1 MRGVPRRLSR
11 TLGAAVASV
20 VAVGALSGVA
30 AAQTT
35 DGTARA
41 IARVMDEP
49 RYAHAHWGL
58 LELNPRTGRPTRSL
72 QASKLFVPGS
82 VAKLFVVSTAWNTLG
97 PGHRFVTPV
106 YALGDRRGTTLDG
119 TLVLQASGDL
129 TLGGRT
135 LPDGSVAFA
144 DVDHTYANEVPGAT
158 LTAPDPLAGLDQ
170 IAQQVRAAGITAIDG
185 DVAIDD
191 RLWAPDPIL
200 TSETPGLDPI
210 MINDNVI
217 DVQLRPTRPG
227 EPAQVLWRPQTAA
240 IRVESQVTTGAREK
254 APGRFPFD
262 WQLTQVAPDLV
273 VASGT
278 IPDNAGAQLLTA
290 PVGDPPAFARTAL
303 IEALGRAGVTVTAP
317 VVAANPTWLLPPR
330 NSYDPRSRVA
340 EYRSPP
346 YRQYARLILKVSH
359 NLGAQVSLCL
369 LAVHVGSDDCQSGFG
384 VERAFLRRARVD
396 ERQVALA
403 DGDGGSPGDQV
414 TPRATVQLL
423 RWWMRRPDF
432 RTFQRSLPILGV
444 DGDLGLAGRH
454 SPARGKVFA
463 KTGSVAAP
471 DFLNDRLVMVA
482 KAMAGYLA
490 GEHGRARPFALFMN
504 NAFFPSPPAS
514 VFVASAD
521 LARIAALMQQDEPG
535 AP

>member
-1 MRGVPRRLSR
+1 MRGVPRWLSR

-20 VAVGALSGVA
+20 VALGALSGVA

-49 RYAHAHWGL
+49 RYAHAEWGL
-58 LELNPRTGRPTRSL
+58 LELDPRTGRATRSL
-72 QASKLFVPGS
+72 QGSKLFVPGS
-82 VAKLFVVSTAWNTLG
+82 VAKLFTVSTAWNTLG
-97 PGHRFVTPV
+97 PGHRFVTPI

-135 LPDGSVAFA
+135 LPNGSVAFA
-144 DVDHTYANEVPGAT
+144 SGFDHTYANDVPGAT

-191 RLWAPDPIL
+191 RLWAADPVL
-200 TSETPGLDPI
+200 TSTTPGLDPI
-210 MINDNVI
+210 MINDNLI

-240 IRVESQVTTGAREK
+240 IRVESQVTTGVREK

-278 IPDNAGAQLLTA
+278 IPDNAGAQLLTS

-317 VVAANPTWLLPPR
+317 AMAANPTWLLPPR
-330 NSYDPRSRVA
+330 NSYDPRSRIA

-369 LAVHVGSDDCQSGFG
+369 LAVHIGSDDCQSGFG
-384 VERAFLRRARVD
+384 VERALLRRARVD
-396 ERQVALA
+396 ERQVALS
-403 DGDGGSPGDQV
+403 DGDGGNALV

-423 RWWMRRPDF
+423 RWWMHRPDF

-444 DGDLGLAGRH
+444 DGDLGLTGRH

-463 KTGSVAAP
+463 KTGSEASP
-471 DFLNDRLVMVA
+471 ESLNDRLVID
-482 KAMAGYLA
+482 KTMAGYLA
-490 GEHGRARPFALFMN
+490 GKHGRARPFALFMN
-504 NAFFPSPPAS
+504 NAFFPPSAS
-514 VFVASAD
+514 IFVAATD

-535 AP
+535 AS